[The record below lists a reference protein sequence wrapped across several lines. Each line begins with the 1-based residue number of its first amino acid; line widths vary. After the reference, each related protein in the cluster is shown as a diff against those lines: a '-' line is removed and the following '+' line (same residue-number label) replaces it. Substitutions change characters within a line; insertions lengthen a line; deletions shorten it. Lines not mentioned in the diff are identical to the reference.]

1 MSEQG
6 GATPPPDP
14 YRRPEEGGSGQ
25 PQPGYGQPQYGQ
37 PGYEQPSYGQPQYG
51 QPQYG
56 QPQYGQPQY
65 GQPQYGQPQYGQP
78 QYGQPGYGQPQYGAP
93 GQPYGQAPA
102 YPYGEAP
109 AKQSNGLAVAALV
122 CGIIGFFCGL
132 TAIAAIPL
140 GIVGLR
146 RSRELGG
153 TGRGM
158 AIAGLVL
165 GCVVVVLSVV
175 FIAVLMA
182 RGSSST
188 TTF

>member
-1 MSEQG
+1 VSEQG
-6 GATPPPDP
+6 GVTPPPDP
-14 YRRPEEGGSGQ
+14 YRRPEEGGSGEG
-25 PQPGYGQPQYGQ
+25 QPGYG
-37 PGYEQPSYGQPQYG
+37 QPSYGQPQYG

-56 QPQYGQPQY
+56 QPQYGQPGY
-65 GQPQYGQPQYGQP
+65 GQAP
-78 QYGQPGYGQPQYGAP
+78 YGQPQYGAP

-109 AKQSNGLAVAALV
+109 AQQSNGLAVAALV

-175 FIAVLMA
+175 VIAVLLA
-182 RGSSST
+182 SGSRST